1 MQDAATTLL
10 ATKSAVVGAWLI
22 LIILAEGLAPA
33 PGTGG
38 RDWRRVG
45 RNGALWAINLV
56 LAPLVIVPLS
66 AWAAQHGAF
75 ERPLWWTGATG
86 FVLDLL
92 LLDFLIYWWHRFNHR
107 LPLLWRFHA
116 IHHLDRALDAT
127 TALRFHF
134 GEVLISAFLRA
145 GVIMLMAPPLVS
157 VIAFE
162 SLVLIATIF
171 HHSKLRLPPRLE
183 AALARLVVTPSIHW
197 VHHHRRM
204 RDTDANYATILS
216 LWDPLFASRAATRRT
231 PAMEIGVE
239 GRDEMRLSQLLPAP
253 FQPGTALAP
262 GRGSVQ

>member
-10 ATKSAVVGAWLI
+10 ATKSAFVAAWLI
-22 LIILAEGLAPA
+22 LILLAERLAPA

-38 RDWRRVG
+38 WSWRRIG

-56 LAPLVIVPLS
+56 LAPLVIVPIS

-75 ERPLWWTGATG
+75 ARPLWWTGVPG
-86 FVLDLL
+86 FAIDLL

-107 LPLLWRFHA
+107 VPLLWRFHS

-127 TALRFHF
+127 SALRFHF
-134 GEVLISAFLRA
+134 GEVLIAAVVRA
-145 GVIMLMAPPLVS
+145 GAIVLVALPLAS

-171 HHSKLRLPPRLE
+171 HHSKLRLPARFE
-183 AALARLVVTPSIHW
+183 AALSRLVVTPSIHW

-216 LWDPLFASRAATRRT
+216 LWDTLFASRAATRRM
-231 PAMEIGVE
+231 PDMEIGVE
-239 GRDEMRLSQLLPAP
+239 GREEAGLPALLVLP